1 MCINEKMIPD
11 ETTPGMDM
19 VRRDKGEWWRGKFK
33 YDIFDTLKDFCKCHN
48 VPPRSTIIKKRKT
61 KQNKHAWK
69 MGLESLME
77 NIS

>member
-33 YDIFDTLKDFCKCHN
+33 YDIFDTL
-48 VPPRSTIIKKRKT
+48 
-61 KQNKHAWK
+61 
-69 MGLESLME
+69 
-77 NIS
+77 